1 MEEAATLGELRQ
13 ELAAIRL
20 LLEEVK
26 SLAEHWSPPRLRDVI
41 QREAHRAERYNHYF
55 ALVVVASREMSLPDL
70 LERVPAALRASDAI
84 GVFGPRGRYW
94 RVTRPQNRA
103 DGALPHA
110 VREGT
115 RSKVGILLPET
126 DRSGAGT
133 AVNRLSNALAGADD
147 IRFGTA
153 VYPEDGT
160 EPDQLIQSAVT
171 WSHARSA

>member
-1 MEEAATLGELRQ
+1 MEEGATLSELRQ
-13 ELAAIRL
+13 ELGAIRI
-20 LLEEVK
+20 LLEEVR
-26 SLAEHWSPPRLRDVI
+26 SLAEHWSPPSLRDVVE
-41 QREAHRAERYNHYF
+41 REAHRAERYNHYF
-55 ALVVVASREMSLPDL
+55 ALVVVASQEISLPDL
-70 LERVPAALRASDAI
+70 LQRVPPALRASDAV

-94 RVTRPQNRA
+94 RLTRPRDRA

-126 DRSGAGT
+126 DRSGATT
-133 AVNRLSNALAGADD
+133 AVNRLSNALAGAED